1 MANTPKVD
9 PTPLSV
15 NQSQST
21 ERQTP
26 KTDFGTRMAVGA
38 SQLAGAVGS
47 TLGIANPF
55 VPGGAVVTA
64 AVAGVQSTS
73 APAVGGAGPSQS
85 SSGRIASNTGYAYGQ
100 PKLAP
105 PPMGTPG
112 TGGGALTPGGGVA
125 GDANSQFS
133 NQLDM
138 MKNTNLD
145 LLMKQSQMNH
155 ESQQYMSLSNIMKVR
170 HDAAKNTIQNVH

>member
-1 MANTPKVD
+1 MAKAPKVD

-15 NQSQST
+15 NQSQSA

-26 KTDFGTRMAVGA
+26 ETDFGTRMAVGA

-55 VPGGAVVTA
+55 FPAGAVVTA
-64 AVAGVQSTS
+64 AVTGVQSTS
-73 APAVGGAGPSQS
+73 APAVGGASPSQS

-112 TGGGALTPGGGVA
+112 TGGGVLTPVA
-125 GDANSQFS
+125 DDAHAQFS
-133 NQLDM
+133 NTLDK

-145 LLMKQSQMNH
+145 LLMMQFQMNQ

-170 HDAAKNTIQNVH
+170 HDAAKNTIQNFL